1 LIDFG
6 AELQILGLLGNYKL
20 TVESSLMNKPQI
32 AFKSTLTE
40 KYKIST
46 TSILSRWSIFDAP

>member
-6 AELQILGLLGNYKL
+6 AELQILSLLGNYQL

-32 AFKSTLTE
+32 AF
-40 KYKIST
+40 
-46 TSILSRWSIFDAP
+46 